1 MNYALLFVLVA
12 IYSYHCFMQQVQILL
27 LFQHEARI
35 RHENIT
41 QSFLERRRCIARRY
55 RRKRAMLHNLNQLV
69 FRRHFRQSLGS
80 VWTYQRPGI
89 WWQYVN
95 NNWTDVEWSAN
106 FRMGRATFNNL
117 CNMLRPWLTRQNTK
131 YRRAVSVELR
141 IGICIWRLA
150 TNLEY
155 RSISHLFGVGLSTCC
170 LITQE
175 VVTAINIILKPKY
188 IRQPTAPEMK
198 VIVQG
203 FRDKWRFPQ
212 VAGAIDGTH
221 IKIRA
226 PTDDP
231 ASYYNRKG
239 DYSIILQAVV
249 DHRMRFWDINVGRA
263 GKIHDARVFALS
275 SLYQRGMNGTLLLDW
290 TERFEGV
297 DVPLV
302 LLGDSAYPLLPWL
315 MKPYPEGAGVTPEQI
330 NFNFK
335 LSQSRMTVERG
346 FGRLK
351 GRWRCLLKVCD
362 AHITFVSQIVL
373 ACCVLHNFLEVHH
386 EDYFNEETEA
396 EEEIEAVPEGRGGDN
411 QQQSD
416 IRNAL
421 CRYFSTW

>member
-1 MNYALLFVLVA
+1 MT
-12 IYSYHCFMQQVQILL
+12 S
-27 LFQHEARI
+27 
-35 RHENIT
+35 
-41 QSFLERRRCIARRY
+41 
-55 RRKRAMLHNLNQLV
+55 
-69 FRRHFRQSLGS
+69 
-80 VWTYQRPGI
+80 
-89 WWQYVN
+89 
-95 NNWTDVEWSAN
+95 
-106 FRMGRATFNNL
+106 
-117 CNMLRPWLTRQNTK
+117 NTK
-131 YRRAVSVELR
+131 SVTSFSHFVNSNCKIKLPLNFQRAVPVELR

-155 RSISHLFGVGLSTCC
+155 RSISHLFGIGLSTCC

-175 VVTAINIILKPKY
+175 VVTAINFILKPKY
-188 IRQPTAPEMK
+188 IRQPTAPELK

-231 ASYYNRKG
+231 VSYYNRKG
-239 DYSIILQAVV
+239 EYSIIIQAVV
-249 DHRMRFWDINVGRA
+249 DHRMRFWDINVGRS

-275 SLYQRGMNGTLLLDW
+275 SLYQRGMNGTLLPDW

-330 NFNFK
+330 NFK
-335 LSQSRMTVERG
+335 LSQSRMTVERA

-351 GRWRCLLKVCD
+351 GRWCCLLKVCD

-373 ACCVLHNFLEVHH
+373 ACCVLHNFLESISNFDILPSKFLSPPAVGME
-386 EDYFNEETEA
+386 EDIGVGTPVRMSIRTYIRPHFVSGAYLRNYTRGQNCWYPS
-396 EEEIEAVPEGRGGDN
+396 VKEGKTHN
-411 QQQSD
+411 SH
-416 IRNAL
+416 
-421 CRYFSTW
+421 

>member
-1 MNYALLFVLVA
+1 MRLLFA
-12 IYSYHCFMQQVQILL
+12 
-27 LFQHEARI
+27 
-35 RHENIT
+35 
-41 QSFLERRRCIARRY
+41 RRRRISRQC
-55 RRKRAMLHNLNQLV
+55 RRKRATFLILNQLV
-69 FRRHFRQSLGS
+69 FRRFFRKSLRS
-80 VWTYQRPGI
+80 VWTYQRPGN
-89 WWQYVN
+89 WWQYVH
-95 NNWTDVEWSAN
+95 NNWTDREWQAN
-106 FRMGRATFNNL
+106 FRMRQATFYSL
-117 CNMLRPWLTRQNTK
+117 CNILRPWLTRQNTK
-131 YRRAVSVELR
+131 YRLAVPVEVR
-141 IGICIWRLA
+141 VGVCIWRLA

-170 LITQE
+170 RITQE
-175 VVTAINIILKPKY
+175 VVTAINFVLKPKY
-188 IRQPTAPEMK
+188 IRHPTAAELR

-203 FRDKWRFPQ
+203 FRDRWHFPQ

-226 PTDDP
+226 PAENS

-249 DHRMRFWDINVGRA
+249 DHRLRFWDINVGRA

-275 SLYQRGMNGTLLLDW
+275 SLYQRGMDGKLFPDW
-290 TERFEGV
+290 RETFEGV

-315 MKPYPEGAGVTPEQI
+315 MKPYPEGAAVTADQI

-335 LSQSRMTVERG
+335 LSQARMAVERA

-351 GRWRCLLKVCD
+351 GRWRCLLKECD
-362 AHITFVSQIVL
+362 AHITFVSRIVS
-373 ACCVLHNFLEVHH
+373 ACCVLHNYLEVH
-386 EDYFNEETEA
+386 EEEYLNGEVEA
-396 EEEIEAVPEGRGGDN
+396 EEGGDVMEGRCDY

-421 CRYFSTW
+421 CRYFSAL

>member
-1 MNYALLFVLVA
+1 MYCAIPLVFFSV
-12 IYSYHCFMQQVQILL
+12 YFYHCFLQQAHILL

-35 RHENIT
+35 RHDNT
-41 QSFLERRRCIARRY
+41 VRLFLTRRRCIARHY
-55 RRKRAMLHNLNQLV
+55 RRKRAKLLTLNQLA
-69 FRRHFRQSLGS
+69 FRIHFRKSFRS
-80 VWTYQRPGI
+80 VWTYQRPGD

-95 NNWTDVEWSAN
+95 HSWTDAEWSAN
-106 FRMGRATFNNL
+106 FRMRRATFNNL
-117 CNMLRPWLTRQNTK
+117 CNKLRPWLTRQNTK
-131 YRRAVSVELR
+131 YRQSVPVELR
-141 IGICIWRLA
+141 VGICIWRLA

-175 VVTAINIILKPKY
+175 VVTAINVVLKAKY
-188 IRQPTAPEMK
+188 IRHPTAPEIRA
-198 VIVQG
+198 IVQG

-226 PTDDP
+226 PSENS

-275 SLYQRGMNGTLLLDW
+275 SLYQRGTDGTLFPDW
-290 TERFEGV
+290 TETFEGV

-315 MKPYPEGAGVTPEQI
+315 MKPYPEGAGVTADQI

-335 LSQSRMTVERG
+335 LSQSRMTVERA

-351 GRWRCLLKVCD
+351 GRWRCLSKTCD
-362 AHITFVSQIVL
+362 AHITFVSRIVS
-373 ACCVLHNFLEVHH
+373 ACCVLHNFVEMHN
-386 EDYFNEETEA
+386 EDYLNGDPEA
-396 EEEIEAVPEGRGGDN
+396 EEEDEAVPDRRCDN
-411 QQQSD
+411 QQQSN

-421 CRYFSTW
+421 CRYFSTL